1 MMLQQPAHSGPKL
14 HIEIWQQFKHGAK
27 IVEIALK
34 FLNIF
39 LVIHIIHII
48 YQSKATAHRR

>member
-14 HIEIWQQFKHGAK
+14 HIEIWQQFKHRAK
-27 IVEIALK
+27 IMEIALK

-39 LVIHIIHII
+39 LCIGGGFGIKLV
-48 YQSKATAHRR
+48 